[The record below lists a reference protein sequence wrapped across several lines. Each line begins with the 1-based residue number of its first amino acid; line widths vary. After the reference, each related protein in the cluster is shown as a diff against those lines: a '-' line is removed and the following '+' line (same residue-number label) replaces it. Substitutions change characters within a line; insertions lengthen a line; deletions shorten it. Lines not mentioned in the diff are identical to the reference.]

1 MKTNTLLKLK
11 NVNFSKSRFQTYFGN
26 IGEMIAEET
35 LFKEGFEVCK
45 WSSFSAPNIVPNKI
59 NNNLRYCLMCLYIVD
74 SDEGKVRIGENE
86 YVIFHVVEYKKI
98 MKQLKSFF
106 ADKLGKIKDYIDFL
120 GIFDPNKKPLY
131 IPDLVA
137 KKDKEIFVIEVK
149 TNSGN
154 IYRKRQKEKLEGL
167 LSARTYDFIPML
179 VNLKVEIVASA
190 FTLTELE

>member
-35 LFKEGFEVCK
+35 LSIEGFEVCK
-45 WSSFSAPNIVPNKI
+45 WSPFSTPNIGSNKI
-59 NNNLRYCLMCLYIVD
+59 NNNLRYCLRCLYIID
-74 SDEGKVRIGENE
+74 PDEGKVKIGENE
-86 YVIFHVVEYKKI
+86 YVFFQVVDYKKI

-106 ADKLGKIKDYIDFL
+106 GDKLVKIKEYIDFL
-120 GIFDPNKKPLY
+120 RIFDPNKKPLY

-149 TNSGN
+149 TNSRN
-154 IYRKRQKEKLEGL
+154 IYKKRNKEKLEGL
-167 LSARTYDFIPML
+167 LASRNFGLIPML
-179 VNLKVEIVASA
+179 VNLKVGIEATE
-190 FTLTELE
+190 FELDELE